1 MLCSPFSSVVPIYVW
16 VLCGQSSCRLAPH
29 SVLHVIH
36 YHFNSLSTAG
46 VASVNSACPCVH
58 LPYGG
63 MLCDPVGCELVQYMW
78 NTVSLF
84 SAHCTTGNTANV
96 KEEQDKSKFN
106 SLYHLHH
113 ACCSENVFKKHN
125 MGVAYSWTLHN
136 SISLQKYL
144 AKMTTSAWLLQF
156 QGSLN
161 SLVVWLR
168 NSKTQLS
175 SINPLT
181 IPTSFKGLIS
191 TDTCQQANLYQFIG
205 NHPVQDW
212 IIASR

>member
-1 MLCSPFSSVVPIYVW
+1 MGALWAILMQARPSQCSK
-16 VLCGQSSCRLAPH
+16 CH
-29 SVLHVIH
+29 
-36 YHFNSLSTAG
+36 SLSFQL
-46 VASVNSACPCVH
+46 SLNSRCSE
-58 LPYGG
+58 
-63 MLCDPVGCELVQYMW
+63 CELCMSLCTPSLWWNALWPGWMW
-78 NTVSLF
+78 VSTIHVKHCLTMILF

-113 ACCSENVFKKHN
+113 ACCSENVYKKHN
-125 MGVAYSWTLHN
+125 MGVAYSWTLHK

-181 IPTSFKGLIS
+181 IPISFKGLIS